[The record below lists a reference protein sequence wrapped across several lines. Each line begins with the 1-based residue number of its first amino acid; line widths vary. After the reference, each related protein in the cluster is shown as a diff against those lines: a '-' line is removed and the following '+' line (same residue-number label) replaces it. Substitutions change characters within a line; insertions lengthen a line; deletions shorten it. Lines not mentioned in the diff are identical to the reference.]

1 MSLSIPVNFQEK
13 VAQNNASGYPYQ
25 IAASDLQKNFV
36 YAALDINDGLVEN
49 FTGPGGHTARRLKIP
64 APPATDSVTNVLS
77 VENGTLLW
85 TAAPKRK
92 ILIT

>member
-36 YAALDINDGLVEN
+36 YAALDVNDGLVEN

-64 APPATDSVTNVLS
+64 APPATGTNVLGA
-77 VENGTLLW
+77 VNGTLTWLA
-85 TAAPKRK
+85 TEEC
-92 ILIT
+92 